1 MDNLIKL
8 PFIETNISLL
18 DFNKL
23 EKNGCL
29 RQIFIELLKAEKI
42 KNVVPTEYQI
52 KVSAEELILKKNNN
66 QINKEKN
73 NQYYIDLFNK
83 EVIKLAS
90 LKKLS
95 IDKFGKEAENIF
107 NSRKEFYYDQY
118 TYSLLRT
125 KNKKLVFE
133 LYYQIESNETSIN
146 QLSKKYSSGSERLKL
161 GIIGPINLKDIHSE
175 IARILKLSND
185 EIINEPIQINKE
197 WFLIKRENFVDV
209 KFNDYYKN
217 EICLELLEN
226 EFENEFFNLINSKC

>member
-42 KNVVPTEYQI
+42 KNVIPTEYQI
-52 KVSAEELILKKNNN
+52 KVSAEELILKKNKN

-73 NQYYIDLFNK
+73 NQYYLDLFNK

-175 IARILKLSND
+175 IAKILKLSND

>member
-23 EKNGCL
+23 KNNGYL
-29 RQIFIELLKAEKI
+29 RPIFIELLKAEKI
-42 KNVVPTEYQI
+42 KNIIPTEYQV
-52 KVSAEELILKKNNN
+52 KSSAEELLLKNNKDK
-66 QINKEKN
+66 INKEKN
-73 NQYYIDLFNK
+73 NQYYVDLFNK

-95 IDKFGKEAENIF
+95 IDKFGIQAKNIF
-107 NSRKEFYYDQY
+107 NSRKEVYYDQY

-133 LYYQIESNETSIN
+133 LYYQIEANETSIN

-161 GIIGPINLKDIHSE
+161 GIIGPINLKDVHFE
-175 IARILKLSND
+175 IAKILKFSND
-185 EIINEPIQINKE
+185 SNINEPIEINKE
-197 WFLIKRENFVDV
+197 WFLIKLENYVDV
-209 KFNDYYKN
+209 KFNDYYQDK
-217 EICLELLEN
+217 ICLELLEN
-226 EFENEFFNLINSKC
+226 ELENEFFNLIKSKS

>member
-42 KNVVPTEYQI
+42 KNVIPTEYQI
-52 KVSAEELILKKNNN
+52 KVSAEELILKKNKN

-73 NQYYIDLFNK
+73 NQYYLDLFNK

-95 IDKFGKEAENIF
+95 IDKFGKEAENTF

-161 GIIGPINLKDIHSE
+161 GIIGPINLKDVHSE
-175 IARILKLSND
+175 IAKILKLSND

-226 EFENEFFNLINSKC
+226 EFENEFFNLINSNC

>member
-23 EKNGCL
+23 KNNGYL
-29 RQIFIELLKAEKI
+29 RPIFIELLKAEKI
-42 KNVVPTEYQI
+42 KNIIPTEYQI
-52 KVSAEELILKKNNN
+52 KASAEELLLKNNID
-66 QINKEKN
+66 QLNKGKN
-73 NQYYIDLFNK
+73 NQYYVDLINK

-95 IDKFGKEAENIF
+95 LDKFGKEAKNIF
-107 NSRKEFYYDQY
+107 NSRKESYYDQY

-133 LYYQIESNETSIN
+133 LYYQIEANETSIN
-146 QLSKKYSSGSERLKL
+146 QLSKKYSSGSEKLKL
-161 GIIGPINLKDIHSE
+161 GIIGPINLKDVHFE
-175 IARILKLSND
+175 IAKILKISND
-185 EIINEPIQINKE
+185 SIINEPIEINKE

-209 KFNDYYKN
+209 KFNDYYQNK
-217 EICLELLEN
+217 ICLELLEN
-226 EFENEFFNLINSKC
+226 ELENQYFNLINSKS

>member
-18 DFNKL
+18 DFNRL

-42 KNVVPTEYQI
+42 KNVIPTEYQI

-73 NQYYIDLFNK
+73 NQYYLDLFNK

-95 IDKFGKEAENIF
+95 IDKFGKEAENTF

-133 LYYQIESNETSIN
+133 LYYQIEANETSIN

-161 GIIGPINLKDIHSE
+161 GIIGPINLKDVHYE
-175 IARILKLSND
+175 IAKILQSSND
-185 EIINEPIQINKE
+185 SIINEPIEINKE

-209 KFNDYYKN
+209 KFNDYYRSK
-217 EICLELLEN
+217 ICLELLEN
-226 EFENEFFNLINSKC
+226 ELENEYFNLINSKY

>member
-42 KNVVPTEYQI
+42 KNVIPTEYQI

-73 NQYYIDLFNK
+73 NQYYIDLFKK

-95 IDKFGKEAENIF
+95 IDKFGKEAEKTF
-107 NSRKEFYYDQY
+107 N
-118 TYSLLRT
+118 
-125 KNKKLVFE
+125 
-133 LYYQIESNETSIN
+133 
-146 QLSKKYSSGSERLKL
+146 
-161 GIIGPINLKDIHSE
+161 
-175 IARILKLSND
+175 
-185 EIINEPIQINKE
+185 
-197 WFLIKRENFVDV
+197 
-209 KFNDYYKN
+209 
-217 EICLELLEN
+217 
-226 EFENEFFNLINSKC
+226 

>member
-8 PFIETNISLL
+8 PFIESNITLL
-18 DFNKL
+18 DFKKL

-42 KNVVPTEYQI
+42 KNVIPTEYQI
-52 KVSAEELILKKNNN
+52 KVSAEELILKKNKN

-73 NQYYIDLFNK
+73 NQYYLDLFNK

-90 LKKLS
+90 LKIYS

-161 GIIGPINLKDIHSE
+161 GIIGPINLKDVHYE
-175 IARILKLSND
+175 IAKILQSSND
-185 EIINEPIQINKE
+185 SIINEPIEINKE

-209 KFNDYYKN
+209 KFNDYYQSK
-217 EICLELLEN
+217 ICLELLEN
-226 EFENEFFNLINSKC
+226 ELEKEYFNLINSKS

>member
-1 MDNLIKL
+1 
-8 PFIETNISLL
+8 
-18 DFNKL
+18 
-23 EKNGCL
+23 
-29 RQIFIELLKAEKI
+29 
-42 KNVVPTEYQI
+42 
-52 KVSAEELILKKNNN
+52 
-66 QINKEKN
+66 
-73 NQYYIDLFNK
+73 
-83 EVIKLAS
+83 
-90 LKKLS
+90 
-95 IDKFGKEAENIF
+95 
-107 NSRKEFYYDQY
+107 
-118 TYSLLRT
+118 LRT

-161 GIIGPINLKDIHSE
+161 GIIGPINLKDVHSE

-226 EFENEFFNLINSKC
+226 EFENEFFNLINSNC

>member
-23 EKNGCL
+23 ENNGYF
-29 RQIFIELLKAEKI
+29 RPIFIELLKAEKI
-42 KNVVPTEYQI
+42 KNIIPTEDEI
-52 KVSAEELILKKNNN
+52 KLSAKELLLKNNMNQLKKEENN
-66 QINKEKN
+66 QHFV
-73 NQYYIDLFNK
+73 DFFNK

-95 IDKFGKEAENIF
+95 VDKFGKEAKNIF

-133 LYYQIESNETSIN
+133 LYYQIEANETSIN

-161 GIIGPINLKDIHSE
+161 GIIGPINLKDVHYE
-175 IARILKLSND
+175 IAKILQSSND
-185 EIINEPIQINKE
+185 SIINEPIEINKE

-209 KFNDYYKN
+209 KFNDYYQSK
-217 EICLELLEN
+217 ICLELLEN
-226 EFENEFFNLINSKC
+226 ELEKEYFNLINSKS

>member
-8 PFIETNISLL
+8 PFIESNITLL
-18 DFNKL
+18 DFKKL
-23 EKNGCL
+23 ENNGYL
-29 RQIFIELLKAEKI
+29 RPIFIELLKAEKI
-42 KNVVPTEYQI
+42 KNIIPTDYEI
-52 KVSAEELILKKNNN
+52 KVSAEELLLKNNIN
-66 QINKEKN
+66 QLNKEKN
-73 NQYYIDLFNK
+73 NQYYVDLLNK

-95 IDKFGKEAENIF
+95 VDKFGKEAKNIF
-107 NSRKEFYYDQY
+107 NSRKEVYYDQY

-133 LYYQIESNETSIN
+133 LYYQIEANETSIN
-146 QLSKKYSSGSERLKL
+146 LLSKKYSSGSERFKQ
-161 GIIGPINLKDIHSE
+161 GIIGPINLKDVHFE
-175 IARILKLSND
+175 IAKILKLSND

>member
-42 KNVVPTEYQI
+42 KNVIPTEYQI

-73 NQYYIDLFNK
+73 NQYYIDLFKK

-133 LYYQIESNETSIN
+133 LYYQIEANETSIN

-161 GIIGPINLKDIHSE
+161 GIIGPINLKDVHSE
-175 IARILKLSND
+175 IAKILKLSND

-197 WFLIKRENFVDV
+197 WFLIKRENFVDM
-209 KFNDYYKN
+209 KFNDYFQNK
-217 EICLELLEN
+217 ICLELLEN
-226 EFENEFFNLINSKC
+226 ELENEYFNLINLKS

>member
-42 KNVVPTEYQI
+42 KNVIPTEYQI
-52 KVSAEELILKKNNN
+52 KVSAEELILKKNKN

-73 NQYYIDLFNK
+73 NQYYLDLFNK

-175 IARILKLSND
+175 IAKILKLSND
-185 EIINEPIQINKE
+185 EIINEPIEINKE
-197 WFLIKRENFVDV
+197 WFLIKRENFVAV
-209 KFNDYYKN
+209 KFNDYYQNK
-217 EICLELLEN
+217 ICLELLEN
-226 EFENEFFNLINSKC
+226 ELENEYFNLINSDI